1 MSDLNRYAKFWVT
14 YNGALITEEASLQF
28 SHDPGLQRVD
38 TVCKGFAGVS
48 QGSASMGF
56 TVDSK
61 VPQAGFELVSL
72 DQDALDANII
82 EIGII
87 HPGSGK
93 QLMAKGFIM
102 ATNGGHA
109 VNSEATI
116 SFTALAQ
123 YNVFE

>member
-14 YNGALITEEASLQF
+14 YNGALITQEASVQF

-38 TVCKGFAGVS
+38 TVALGLAGVS
-48 QGSASMGF
+48 QGSASMGM

-61 VPQAGFELVSL
+61 VPQAGFELTTL
-72 DQDALDANII
+72 TQDALNANIVDL
-82 EIGII
+82 GII

-93 QLMAKGFIM
+93 QLTAKGFIM
-102 ATNGGHA
+102 SSNGGHA

-116 SFTALAQ
+116 SFTFLGK
-123 YNVFE
+123 YESFE